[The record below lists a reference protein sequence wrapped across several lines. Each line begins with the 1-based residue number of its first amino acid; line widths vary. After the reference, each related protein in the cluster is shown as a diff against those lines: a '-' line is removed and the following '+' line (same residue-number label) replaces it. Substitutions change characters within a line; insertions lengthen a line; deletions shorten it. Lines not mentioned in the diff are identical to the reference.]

1 MLDIFHSD
9 AFSIVSL
16 TDAVNSMQFVPGY
29 IGSSGVFSES
39 SISTTAVAIEEQ
51 NGIIRLVP
59 PTPRGAPGV
68 TLDKSKRVMRLLS
81 VPHFEINDAV
91 MAEEVQNVRPFGQE
105 TGEDAVM
112 AKVAERM
119 QTAGQSF
126 EATQEYSRVGAVTG
140 VVTYADGSTLN
151 LFTEFG
157 VNGGSPPA
165 EIDFNL
171 DAASPAGGI
180 LRQQCAAVIRTMA
193 AALGNVPFN
202 GIEAIVGD
210 AFYDALI
217 AHSEVRTTY
226 LNYQAAA
233 ELRSGYVQLNSQMFG
248 QFGFGG
254 ITWTNYRGMVNS
266 TTFVNTDKA
275 YFFPRGVPGLFRT
288 VFAPADYI
296 ETVNTMG
303 RPRYV
308 KQYDMPNGKG
318 VHLDTQMNALN
329 YCTRPA
335 ALLRGKR
342 T

>member
-1 MLDIFHSD
+1 MLDIFHTD
-9 AFSIVSL
+9 AFTIVSL
-16 TDAVNSMQFVPGY
+16 TDAINKMQFVPGY
-29 IGSSGVFSES
+29 LGSTGVFQENG
-39 SISTTAVAIEEQ
+39 ITTTAVAIEEK
-51 NGIIRLVP
+51 NGVIRLVP
-59 PTPRGAPGV
+59 PTPRGGPGV
-68 TLDKSKRVMRLLS
+68 TLDKPKRALRLLS

-91 MAEEVQNVRPFGQE
+91 MAEEVQGVRPFGQE

-112 AKVAERM
+112 QKVAERM
-119 QTAGQSF
+119 MYAGQSL
-126 EATQEYSRVGAVTG
+126 EATQEYARIGAITG

-151 LFTEFG
+151 LFSEFG
-157 VNGGSPPA
+157 VNGGNPPA

-171 DAASPAGGI
+171 DNASPVLGA
-180 LRQQCAAVIRTMA
+180 LRQQCAAIIRTMA
-193 AALGNVPFN
+193 ASLGNVPFS
-202 GIEAIVGD
+202 GVEAIVGD

-217 AHSEVRTTY
+217 AHPEIRQTY

-233 ELRSGYVQLNSQMFG
+233 ELRNGYITTNEMMFG
-248 QFGFGG
+248 QFPFGG
-254 ITWTNYRGMVNS
+254 ITWTNYRGAVNN
-266 TTFVNTDKA
+266 TTFVDTDKA
-275 YFFPRGVPGLFRT
+275 YFFPRGIPGLFKT
-288 VFAPADYI
+288 AFAPADYM